1 MLYENVNA
9 QIYELIP
16 EQINTLPLNVSP
28 FCRKKCRISHLFIY
42 ICDMKSVHQDIANK
56 ISSLEPGAIVFP
68 TEFRGIG
75 TEDAVKKALSR
86 ITKEGKIDRLA
97 HGIYYVPKHHQT
109 FGKLLPSLED
119 VAQAVA
125 DHEHVRI
132 RPAGAYALNK
142 LGLST
147 QVPAK
152 LVYIT
157 DGQPRE
163 IKIGKGGVKFKAT
176 TPKKFGMKGP
186 ISSLLI
192 QALEELEPSQL
203 TPDMQIQIKALL
215 DQESPDNLQA
225 DIKLASAKVNDMLIN
240 IYFKT
245 QRND

>member
-1 MLYENVNA
+1 
-9 QIYELIP
+9 
-16 EQINTLPLNVSP
+16 
-28 FCRKKCRISHLFIY
+28 
-42 ICDMKSVHQDIANK
+42 MKSVHQEIENK
-56 ISSLEPGAIVFP
+56 IGTLEPGAIVFP
-68 TEFRGIG
+68 TEFRGLG

-86 ITKEGKIDRLA
+86 ITKEGKIARLA
-97 HGIYYVPKHHQT
+97 HGIYYLPKQHET

-132 RPAGAYALNK
+132 KPAGAYALNK

-157 DGQPRE
+157 DGQRRE
-163 IKIGKGGVKFKAT
+163 IKIGKGGVKFKPT

-192 QALEELEPSQL
+192 QALEEIEPSQI

-215 DQESPDNLQA
+215 DQELPENIQA
-225 DIKLASAKVNDMLIN
+225 DIKLAPAKVNDMLIN